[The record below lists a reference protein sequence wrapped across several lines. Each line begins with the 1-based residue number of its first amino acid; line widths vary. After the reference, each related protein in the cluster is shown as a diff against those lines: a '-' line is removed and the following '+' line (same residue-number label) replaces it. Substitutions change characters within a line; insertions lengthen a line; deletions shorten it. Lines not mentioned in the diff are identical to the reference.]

1 MITTHNLSIGYGKK
15 IIQSNLNLSTKKDQL
30 ICLIGTN
37 GAGKS
42 TLIRTLAQLQPQLK
56 GDIHIN
62 DQPISNLSV
71 YQRSLLISLVLTD
84 KIENQNLTVF
94 DLVAMGRTPYL
105 NWVGKLSN
113 EDTEKVFE
121 ALHHVNMYEKK
132 THYLSQCSDGEK
144 QRAVI
149 AMTLA
154 QDTPIVLLDEPTAHL
169 DLPNRIEIMLLL
181 RRLSINTHKTFILS
195 THELDLAIQLADT
208 IWLMTESGVE
218 IGIPEDLMLN
228 QRFTKAFGSDKFS
241 FDTNTGHCN
250 VKHPNNNKEVSL
262 KGLKNVLYHWLYKA
276 LVRLGY
282 SISDNA
288 KIKIDVHC
296 DYYYYNNQE
305 YYSIKELLEKL

>member
-15 IIQSNLNLSTKKDQL
+15 IIQSNLNLSTKKAQL
-30 ICLIGTN
+30 ICLTGTN

-42 TLIRTLAQLQPQLK
+42 TLIRTLAQLQPQLE
-56 GDIHIN
+56 GNILIN
-62 DQPISNLSV
+62 NQPTSKLSV

-94 DLVAMGRTPYL
+94 DLVAMGRTPYS
-105 NWVGKLSN
+105 NWAGKLSKN
-113 EDTEKVFE
+113 DTNKVLE
-121 ALHHVNMYEKK
+121 ALHHVNMFSKR

-181 RRLSINTHKTFILS
+181 RRLSIDTHKTFILS

-241 FDTNTGHCN
+241 FDDNTGHCN
-250 VKHPNNNKEVSL
+250 VIHPNNNKFVALEGIKSPM
-262 KGLKNVLYHWLYKA
+262 YHWLYKA
-276 LVRLGY
+276 LIRLGY
-282 SISDNA
+282 SICDTSD
-288 KIKIDVHC
+288 KCIYVHPN
-296 DYYYYNNQE
+296 YYQYNNQE
-305 YYSIKELLEKL
+305 YRSIKKLLEEL